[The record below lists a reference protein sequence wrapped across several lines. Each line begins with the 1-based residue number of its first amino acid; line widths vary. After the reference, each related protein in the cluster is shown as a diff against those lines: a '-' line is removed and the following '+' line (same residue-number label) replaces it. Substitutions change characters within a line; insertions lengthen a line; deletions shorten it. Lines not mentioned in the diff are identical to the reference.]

1 MIDGMKSK
9 KIIILTG
16 SIATGKSTVSNIIKE
31 HGFEIIDAD
40 KIAHEL
46 MEIDKINYNAIV
58 RKFGNNILDK
68 DKNINRKKLSKIV
81 FNDKEKLELLNS
93 LTHKNIFN
101 KIKEKIEKSD
111 NQIIFVDIPLFIDLI
126 VSNPKEKYLVYDEIW
141 VVYTNIENQIKR
153 LMKRDNSNRE
163 DVMKRINSQTSI
175 EEKKKYANI
184 IIDNN
189 GSIEDLRREVLERL
203 ESL

>member
-1 MIDGMKSK
+1 MKSK

-31 HGFEIIDAD
+31 QGFELIDAD

-141 VVYTNIENQIKR
+141 VVNTNIENQIKR

-189 GSIEDLRREVLERL
+189 GSIEDLRREVLKRL